1 MLLMILVLRRNQL
14 KTYVVA
20 NIVLGPARGAVEPN
34 SQTLRHAEV
43 VLDEPK

>member
-1 MLLMILVLRRNQL
+1 MILVLRRNQL
-14 KTYVVA
+14 KTYVEA
-20 NIVLGPARGAVEPN
+20 NIVLGARGAVEPN